1 MTPSSRTAVRT
12 RSVHKTG
19 LPSTPKMGRTRRTRV
34 AAIGLLLLL
43 LLGLSG
49 VALSLLRRPAVG
61 PVLAT
66 ITVGQ
71 GPRFVAI
78 DSGTGHAFVAGQE
91 GSVLSASP
99 VTTNV
104 VSFAARPSI
113 PGSITM
119 IDMRSEQSVRTIG
132 VSHFPTG
139 VSVDERHHRAFV
151 LDSGT
156 GGTSEVSV
164 FDTATGRRVATTVLP
179 GSADTAGVDASAGR
193 VLVASYGAGTVNVF
207 DTRTGRLLRATPIAI
222 DPGAVAVLVDER
234 THRAFVESRP
244 GGYGT
249 GALGAINVIDTL
261 QGRLVRRVAVGP
273 SPDGMDLDDVANRV
287 YVLNALNGT
296 VSILDARTGRPIRT
310 VHLTAGGFPTGP
322 GAIVVD
328 ERAHLAFVDHGW
340 TSVFDTR
347 TGAVLTTHTFS
358 TVPGPLVIDQ
368 RTDRVF
374 AATYRD
380 GRVRVLDGRSGRV
393 LRTVDVGQAPADMAV
408 DELTGRVYVVTAGP
422 VLSRAAPGSVGP
434 LTTYGPGRVY
444 VLDARSGAIR
454 GEDTV
459 GLTPVVVAADQ
470 RDGRVVVLNMAGLMP
485 TPDPWSWIPGDIRR
499 HVPFV
504 PAPPST
510 FQNIDGSVSILD
522 ATR

>member
-1 MTPSSRTAVRT
+1 MR
-12 RSVHKTG
+12 
-19 LPSTPKMGRTRRTRV
+19 RTRRTRV

-43 LLGLSG
+43 LFGLVG
-49 VALSLLRRPAVG
+49 VALSLLRRPAAG

-66 ITVGQ
+66 IAAGQ

-91 GSVLSASP
+91 GVLSANP
-99 VTTNV
+99 VTTTI
-104 VSFAARPSI
+104 VSFAPSI
-113 PGSITM
+113 PGSIAM
-119 IDMRSEQSVRTIG
+119 IDTRSGQSVKTIG
-132 VSHFPTG
+132 VSHFPTD

-151 LDSGT
+151 LDFGT
-156 GGTSEVSV
+156 GGTGEVSV
-164 FDTATGRRVATTVLP
+164 FDTATGARIAATVLP
-179 GSADTAGVDASAGR
+179 GGADAAGVDASAGR
-193 VLVASYGAGTVNVF
+193 VLVASSAAGTVSVF
-207 DTRTGRLLRATPIAI
+207 DTRTGHLLRATPIAI
-222 DPGAVAVLVDER
+222 DPGAVAVLVNER

-261 QGRLVRRVAVGP
+261 QGRLIRRVAVDP
-273 SPDGMDLDDVANRV
+273 SPDGMDLDDLANRV

-296 VSILDARTGRPIRT
+296 VSILDARTGRSIRT

-347 TGAVLTTHTFS
+347 TGAILATHTFS

-408 DELTGRVYVVTAGP
+408 DELTGRVYVVTAGSFLSTSAP
-422 VLSRAAPGSVGP
+422 VSGGSPAPR
-434 LTTYGPGRVY
+434 GPGRVY

-454 GEDTV
+454 DEGTV
-459 GLTPVVVAADQ
+459 GLNPVIVAADQ
-470 RDGRVVVLNMAGLMP
+470 RDGRVVVLNMAGLTP
-485 TPDPWSWIPGDIRR
+485 TPDPWSWIPGNIRR
-499 HVPFV
+499 HLPFV

-510 FQNIDGSVSILD
+510 FQNTDGSVSILD

>member
-1 MTPSSRTAVRT
+1 MTPSSRAAVRNL
-12 RSVHKTG
+12 SAHKDG
-19 LPSTPKMGRTRRTRV
+19 WPSTAKIGRSWRTRG

-43 LLGLSG
+43 LLGLVG

-78 DSGTGHAFVAGQE
+78 DSGTGQAFVAGQE
-91 GSVLSASP
+91 GVLSASP
-99 VTTNV
+99 VTTGV
-104 VSFAARPSI
+104 VSFAPSI

-119 IDMRSEQSVRTIG
+119 IDLRSGQMVRTIG

-139 VSVDERHHRAFV
+139 VYVDGHHHRAFV
-151 LDSGT
+151 LDFGT
-156 GGTSEVSV
+156 GGGTSEVSV
-164 FDTATGRRVATTVLP
+164 FDTATGARIATTVLP
-179 GSADTAGVDASAGR
+179 GSADTAGVDARAGR
-193 VLVASYGAGTVNVF
+193 VLVVNFRAGTVGVF
-207 DTRTGRLLRATPIAI
+207 DARTGHLLHTAPVAF
-222 DPGAVAVLVDER
+222 DPGPVAVLVDER
-234 THRAFVESRP
+234 THRAFVESLP

-249 GALGAINVIDTL
+249 GTLGAINVIDTL
-261 QGRLVRRVAVGP
+261 RGRLVHRVAVGS
-273 SPDGMDLDDVANRV
+273 SPDDGMTLDDGANRV

-296 VSILDARTGRPIRT
+296 VSILDARTGLSIRT
-310 VHLTAGGFPTGP
+310 VRLTASGFPTGP

-347 TGAVLTTHTFS
+347 TGTILATHTFS

-368 RTDRVF
+368 RTDQVF

-380 GRVRVLDGRSGRV
+380 GHVRVLDGRSGRV
-393 LRTVDVGQAPADMAV
+393 LRTVDVGQAPTDMAV
-408 DELTGRVYVVTAGP
+408 DELTGRVYVVTAGS
-422 VLSRAAPGSVGP
+422 VLSTSAPVSGGSP
-434 LTTYGPGRVY
+434 APRGPGRVY

-454 GEDTV
+454 DEGTV
-459 GLTPVVVAADQ
+459 GLNPVVMAADQ
-470 RDGRVVVLNMAGLMP
+470 RDGRVVVLNMAGLTP
-485 TPDPWSWIPGDIRR
+485 APDPWSWIPGDIRR
-499 HVPFV
+499 HLPFV

-510 FQNIDGSVSILD
+510 FQNTDGSVSILD

>member
-1 MTPSSRTAVRT
+1 MTPSPGLKAWN
-12 RSVHKTG
+12 RSVHKDG
-19 LPSTPKMGRTRRTRV
+19 SALSTLKTRRARRV
-34 AAIGLLLLL
+34 RATVIGLLLLL
-43 LLGLSG
+43 LLGLAS

-78 DSGTGHAFVAGQE
+78 DSGTGQAFVAGQE
-91 GSVLSASP
+91 GVLSASP
-99 VTTNV
+99 TTTSV
-104 VSFAARPSI
+104 VSFAPSI

-119 IDMRSEQSVRTIG
+119 IDLRSGQMVRTIG

-139 VSVDERHHRAFV
+139 VYVDGRHHRAFV
-151 LDSGT
+151 LDFGT
-156 GGTSEVSV
+156 GGGTSEVSV
-164 FDTATGRRVATTVLP
+164 FDTATGARIATTVLP
-179 GSADTAGVDASAGR
+179 GSADTAGVDARAGR
-193 VLVASYGAGTVNVF
+193 VLVVNFRAGTVGVF
-207 DTRTGRLLRATPIAI
+207 DARTGHLLHTAPVAF
-222 DPGAVAVLVDER
+222 DPGPVAVLVDER
-234 THRAFVESRP
+234 THRAFVESLP

-249 GALGAINVIDTL
+249 GTLGAINVIDTL
-261 QGRLVRRVAVGP
+261 QGRLIRRVAVGP
-273 SPDGMDLDDVANRV
+273 SLDGTALDDGANRV

-296 VSILDARTGRPIRT
+296 VSILDARTGLSIRT
-310 VHLTAGGFPTGP
+310 VRLTVSGFPTGP

-347 TGAVLTTHTFS
+347 TGVVLATHTFS

-393 LRTVDVGQAPADMAV
+393 LRTVDVGQAPVDMAV

-422 VLSRAAPGSVGP
+422 ILSTSAPVSGGSP
-434 LTTYGPGRVY
+434 APRGPGRVY

-454 GEDTV
+454 DEGTV
-459 GLTPVVVAADQ
+459 GLNPVVVAADQ
-470 RDGRVVVLNMAGLMP
+470 RDGRVVVLNMAGL
-485 TPDPWSWIPGDIRR
+485 TSAPDPWSWIPGDIRR
-499 HVPFV
+499 HLPFV

-510 FQNIDGSVSILD
+510 FQNTEGSVSILD